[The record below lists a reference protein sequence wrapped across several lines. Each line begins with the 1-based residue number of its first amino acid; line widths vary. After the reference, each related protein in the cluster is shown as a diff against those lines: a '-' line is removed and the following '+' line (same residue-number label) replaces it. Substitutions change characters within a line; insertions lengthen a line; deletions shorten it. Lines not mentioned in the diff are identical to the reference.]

1 MKTAA
6 QIANHPKARL
16 HREIVTNLRAFGSI
30 DGAEKGWLRFQL
42 HPRFWKRIVGYGL
55 GLPERQSQLNKI
67 AFPDANAAEVDA
79 ALKAGNNLK
88 VLYDLARGH
97 VSIAKDSTGHYKIGA
112 KGLKIAKF
120 ARSCSRDR

>member
-6 QIANHPKARL
+6 QIASHPKARL
-16 HREIVTNLRAFGSI
+16 HRELVTTLRASGSI
-30 DGAEKGWLRFQL
+30 EGAERTW
-42 HPRFWKRIVGYGL
+42 PRLQIDPRLWKRIVTYGL

-88 VLYDLARGH
+88 ILYDLARGH
-97 VSIAKDSTGHYKIGA
+97 ASIAKDSIGRYKIGA
-112 KGLKIAKF
+112 KGVKIAKL